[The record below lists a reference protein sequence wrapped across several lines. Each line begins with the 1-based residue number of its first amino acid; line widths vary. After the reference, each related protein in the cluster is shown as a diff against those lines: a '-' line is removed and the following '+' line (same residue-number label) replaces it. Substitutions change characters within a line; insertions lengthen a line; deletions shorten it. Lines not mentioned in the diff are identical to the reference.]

1 MDFKIGEVVQLKSG
15 GPLMTVDNVDPH
27 NMINC
32 VWFHEREKKSD
43 VFPAATLKPVDNS
56 PKSAAPR
63 GSWVQSRR
71 I

>member
-15 GPLMTVDNVDPH
+15 GPLMTVDNINPH
-27 NMINC
+27 DMINC
-32 VWFHEREKKSD
+32 IWFDLREKKSD
-43 VFPAATLKPVDNS
+43 VFPAAALKPVDNS

-63 GSWVQSRR
+63 KSWAQARR